1 LRCRN
6 GRPALIDGSAQFTIA
21 ARFLN
26 VLVLRGNRGHVA
38 FARIGFFFPG
48 GPLVDAAIASV
59 VADAGFVAI
68 DDGGVVDVVDF
79 RDVHVGHGTVVIK
92 VVVIPSAAFI
102 PVAEIAES
110 ITDAAVPSN
119 VRAPIPFMEEEGTA
133 LPAPVAGRPEEAD
146 FGGFDPGPRNPV
158 IVLVL
163 GIPSPIT
170 RGPDVTVA
178 WANRLLIDW

>member
-1 LRCRN
+1 M
-6 GRPALIDGSAQFTIA
+6 
-21 ARFLN
+21 
-26 VLVLRGNRGHVA
+26 RGNRGNVA
-38 FARIGFFFPG
+38 FARKGFFFPR
-48 GPLVDAAIASV
+48 GPLADTAIAAV

-92 VVVIPSAAFI
+92 AVVIPSAAFI

-110 ITDAAVPSN
+110 ITDAAVPPN
-119 VRAPIPFMEEEGTA
+119 VRSPIPFMEEKGTA

-146 FGGFDPGPRNPV
+146 LRSFDPGSRNPV
-158 IVLVL
+158 IVLIV

-178 WANRLLIDW
+178 WARGCS